1 MTERRTGRLY
11 NYFIMIMKFI
21 IKYHSAIASHLIPLI
36 EKKILR
42 ILDRHIKDRSASD
55 SEESKVRTPI
65 FFTSNA
71 FTSMTLFL

>member
-11 NYFIMIMKFI
+11 DYFIMIMKFI
-21 IKYHSAIASHLIPLI
+21 IKNYSAIAFHRIPLI
-36 EKKILR
+36 EHFFLR

-65 FFTSNA
+65 FNIER
-71 FTSMTLFL
+71 